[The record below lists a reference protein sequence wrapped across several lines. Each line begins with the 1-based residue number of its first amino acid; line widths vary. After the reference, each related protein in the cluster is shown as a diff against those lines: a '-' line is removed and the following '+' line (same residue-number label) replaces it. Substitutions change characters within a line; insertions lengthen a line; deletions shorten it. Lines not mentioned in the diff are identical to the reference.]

1 MSDINDI
8 EGIIQ
13 RDKDRIYQLE
23 ITYKERLEVAFTKMK
38 SLVEGSDVVKRLD
51 EITDYINSKQDTNW
65 KTEPFIG
72 SYSFKIA
79 PDSETFVNLEE
90 NKRKKIMDPMLS
102 LQKDRLYVLDAEARS
117 RNELFDLKG
126 KIKEIENTAGIGTYT
141 SVYSEFQYIAQ
152 TKKPLWG
159 SPKVSFM
166 VDITISDFNIGKKS
180 YWSYTFA
187 NNFTKNGGLSE
198 SEFWKDFKN
207 EIAERYN

>member
-8 EGIIQ
+8 EGMIQ
-13 RDKDRIYQLE
+13 RDKDRISQLE
-23 ITYKERLEVAFTKMK
+23 ITYKERSDEALTKMK
-38 SLVEGSDVVKRLD
+38 NIVESSDVVKRLD

-65 KTEPFIG
+65 RTEPFIG

-102 LQKDRLYVLDAEARS
+102 LQKDRLYVADAEARN

-126 KIKEIENTAGIGTYT
+126 RIKDIENMAGIGKYT
-141 SVYSEFQYIAQ
+141 SVSSEFQYIAQ

-166 VDITISDFNIGKKS
+166 VDIAVSDFNIGRKS

-187 NNFTKNGGLSE
+187 NNYTKNAGLSE

-207 EIAERYN
+207 EIAERYS

>member
-8 EGIIQ
+8 EGMIQ
-13 RDKDRIYQLE
+13 RDKDRISQLE
-23 ITYKERLEVAFTKMK
+23 IIYKERSERAFTKIK
-38 SLVEGSDVVKRLD
+38 NNIESSDVVKRLD

-65 KTEPFIG
+65 RTEPFIG

-102 LQKDRLYVLDAEARS
+102 LRKDQLYVQDAEARN

-126 KIKEIENTAGIGTYT
+126 KIKEIENMAGIGSYT
-141 SVYSEFQYIAQ
+141 SVSSEFHYIAQ

-166 VDITISDFNIGKKS
+166 VDITVSDFNIGIKS
-180 YWSYTFA
+180 YWSYTFP
-187 NNFTKNGGLSE
+187 NNFKKNGGLSE
-198 SEFWKDFKN
+198 SEFWKDFKS